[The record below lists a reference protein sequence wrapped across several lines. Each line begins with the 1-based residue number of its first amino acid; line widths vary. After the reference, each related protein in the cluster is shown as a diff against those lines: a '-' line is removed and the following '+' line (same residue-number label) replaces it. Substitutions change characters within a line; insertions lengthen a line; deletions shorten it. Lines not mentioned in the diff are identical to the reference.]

1 MSFFYQSVQQ
11 MLASPETRRKNI
23 SIYPKAAMLMNYIIT
38 GAIGMK
44 ILPLCEGVET
54 EEQYVENKDD

>member
-1 MSFFYQSVQQ
+1 

-54 EEQYVENKDD
+54 EEQYEFLCD